1 MADMVRTHVVLPKE
15 LVEAIDALAGTRKR
29 SEYIAEALAAAVTEK
44 LRRARVLDAAIRAA
58 GSVKEGDVPEWD
70 TDEGAREWLRELRAG
85 KSDRTRR
92 IEELW
97 AEDDAVDLAAAQR

>member
-15 LVEAIDALAGTRKR
+15 LVEAIDALAGPRKR

-70 TDEGAREWLRELRAG
+70 TEEGVREWRRTLWSGSERTRQLEEWYREREL
-85 KSDRTRR
+85 
-92 IEELW
+92 
-97 AEDDAVDLAAAQR
+97 AEAPATPS